1 MDLFDVIQC
10 VVIVINLHNVIVSLR
25 ARQVLREHNTLST
38 LLGQLRSPS
47 LTVVSNA
54 CGTLWNL
61 SARCSQDQR
70 MLWELGAV
78 PMLRSLINSK
88 HKMISMGSSAALKNL
103 LQARPEGMSLTDPR
117 HGMGLPSL
125 QARKQKALEQE
136 LDPSLS
142 ETCDN
147 IETSPRSSP
156 THPQG
161 TDPHFYGQPG
171 DATQFYPGP
180 RPMFHSL
187 GAQYNVLRSES
198 RDSISS
204 THSDNSHDRMRQIL
218 MRHQQT
224 GGREML
230 GENGRPLD
238 LSLHSMAPPTHCVPD
253 IAHMSHDELQRH
265 LESKEFNTSADE
277 IFASRIRGAKEVFA
291 NQSNESLPF
300 NNSLSASASG
310 ASRSGS
316 FAGASPQP
324 PFSPRRRPS
333 NTSDEDKTGAGRNLV
348 NGKQQQQPHNEVHY
362 NYYSKYVNYSRN
374 LAEVDIET
382 DSQEEPLNYSLKCG
396 TGTTLK
402 TPTNESMAS
411 MTQSVERPVPQIDNF
426 VEERRGEA
434 RKTEPHTEAKR
445 EPEGFGSYT
454 ETDLDQPTNF
464 SLR

>member
-1 MDLFDVIQC
+1 MKVIC
-10 VVIVINLHNVIVSLR
+10 VY
-25 ARQVLREHNTLST
+25 RQVLREHNTLST
-38 LLGQLRSPS
+38 LLAQLRSPS

-61 SARCSQDQR
+61 SARCSEDQR

-161 TDPHFYGQPG
+161 GDPHFFGQPG
-171 DATQFYPGP
+171 DAPQYYPGS

-187 GAQYNVLRSES
+187 GAQYNNVLRSES

-218 MRHQQT
+218 MRHQHS
-224 GGREML
+224 GREVI
-230 GENGRPLD
+230 GENGRPID
-238 LSLHSMAPPTHCVPD
+238 LSLRSMAPPSHCVPD
-253 IAHMSHDELQRH
+253 IAQMSQDELQRH
-265 LESKEFNTSADE
+265 LETKEFNGSADE
-277 IFASRIRGAKEVFA
+277 IFASRVRNFKDVY
-291 NQSNESLPF
+291 NRQSSESVPISESIGG
-300 NNSLSASASG
+300 NGNDGSKQ
-310 ASRSGS
+310 SGS
-316 FAGASPQP
+316 FHGPGPQP
-324 PFSPRRRPS
+324 PYSPRR
-333 NTSDEDKTGAGRNLV
+333 TSTASSEDEKSGAGRSFIS
-348 NGKQQQQPHNEVHY
+348 GKQQQQQPHNEAHY

-382 DSQEEPLNYSLKCG
+382 DGQVEPLGFGLKCG
-396 TGTTLK
+396 VGTAAK

-411 MTQSVERPVPQIDNF
+411 MTQSTERPVPKIDNY
-426 VEERRGEA
+426 VVERRDTN
-434 RKTEPHTEAKR
+434 KTDTHTEPKIDQENFI
-445 EPEGFGSYT
+445 GYT
-454 ETDLDQPTNF
+454 ETDLDQPTNY
-464 SLR
+464 SLRYVYLCLLCKLTGGAVL

>member
-1 MDLFDVIQC
+1 MI
-10 VVIVINLHNVIVSLR
+10 VVIFAHF
-25 ARQVLREHNTLST
+25 RQVLREHNTLSI

-70 MLWELGAV
+70 TLWELGAV

-103 LQARPEGMSLTDPR
+103 LQARPEGMPLTDPR

-147 IETSPRSSP
+147 IETSPRASP

-161 TDPHFYGQPG
+161 SDPHFYGQPG
-171 DATQFYPGP
+171 DGPQYYPGA

-187 GAQYNVLRSES
+187 GAQYNNVLRSES

-204 THSDNSHDRMRQIL
+204 THSDNSHDRMRQLL
-218 MRHQQT
+218 MRHQAGREPLVEN
-224 GGREML
+224 GGRPL
-230 GENGRPLD
+230 DGRPLD
-238 LSLHSMAPPTHCVPD
+238 LSLRSMAPPSHGLPD
-253 IAHMSHDELQRH
+253 IARMSQDELQRH
-265 LESKEFNTSADE
+265 LDSQEFNGSADE
-277 IFASRIRGAKEVFA
+277 IFASRVRNMKDIYSHQPGD
-291 NQSNESLPF
+291 
-300 NNSLSASASG
+300 SG
-310 ASRSGS
+310 QFPDSTGSSGS
-316 FAGASPQP
+316 IPRNGAFRGQGPQP
-324 PFSPRRRPS
+324 PYSPTATRRRS
-333 NTSDEDKTGAGRNLV
+333 SSTSDEERTGSGRNFA
-348 NGKQQQQPHNEVHY
+348 NGQQPHNEAHY
-362 NYYSKYVNYSRN
+362 NIYSKYVNFSRN
-374 LAEVDIET
+374 LAEVNIENE
-382 DSQEEPLNYSLKCG
+382 SQKEPLNYSLKYNARIAS
-396 TGTTLK
+396 K
-402 TPTNESMAS
+402 TSTNESIANMSKTA
-411 MTQSVERPVPQIDNF
+411 ERPEPQIDNY
-426 VEERRGEA
+426 VGERRET
-434 RKTEPHTEAKR
+434 RKTETHKEADR
-445 EPEGFGSYT
+445 EQEDFTGYT